1 MNAIYI
7 KKTLASLGLAA
18 LVATSALVS
27 SCTNRTEELFDKTVN
42 ERIDEAATS
51 LRQLLVSSQEGWVLE
66 YIPASAQNYGAYYIG
81 LKFSAKGEV
90 LATTEML
97 ADPTSWIKSEYTIGK
112 DKNLSINFDTYN
124 EAIHMY
130 STPDR
135 DYAGGRGRG
144 FLGDYEFNIVERVS
158 DNEVRVRGK
167 KTGNYMTLRRAT
179 APIDSFMASILAMKK
194 KAYNVAD
201 MAMAKQ
207 DALVG
212 NVGGKS
218 QLLKLDANGL
228 NVFSMTTEGE
238 ADTRT
243 ISYFFTPTGI
253 RLVTPIEG
261 VTEFVWS
268 ETNKRYESSAGN
280 LTARIDPTYEAY
292 TKYLGAYTMR
302 VDGGAS
308 YDVQFTETGYREYT
322 ITGLPFSFKATYN
335 ATQDRFEIVTQ
346 PIGVNAAGETIY
358 LCMWDV
364 DNGGNLT
371 WGTGVGVYS
380 SLVKDSNPASYAL
393 YDNGRWG
400 NYKATSF
407 ILWKLKD
414 GSHKGESKDYAVT
427 RFTKPTFTRK

>member
-7 KKTLASLGLAA
+7 KKTLASLGLVA
-18 LVATSALVS
+18 LVANVALVS

-97 ADPTSWIKSEYTIGK
+97 SDPTSWIKSEYTIGK

-135 DYAGGRGRG
+135 NYAGGRGRG

-179 APIDSFMASILAMKK
+179 APIDSFIGSILAMKK
-194 KAYNVAD
+194 KAYNVTD
-201 MAMAKQ
+201 MATAKQ

-218 QLLKLDANGL
+218 QLLKLEANGL

-253 RLVTPIEG
+253 RLVSPIEG
-261 VTEFVWS
+261 VTDFTW
-268 ETNKRYESSAGN
+268 NDAAQRYESSSGN
-280 LTARIDPTYEAY
+280 LVARIDPTYEAY
-292 TKYLGAYTMR
+292 AKYLGAYTMAIGEG
-302 VDGGAS
+302 VT
-308 YDVQFTETGYREYT
+308 YDVTFTESGYREYT
-322 ITGLPFSFKATYN
+322 VTGLPFSFKAKYN
-335 ATQDRFEIVTQ
+335 VDRDCFEILAQ
-346 PIGVNAAGETIY
+346 PLGVNAAGETIH
-358 LCMWDV
+358 LAMWDTDKGRLV
-364 DNGGNLT
+364 
-371 WGTGVGVYS
+371 WGETVGMFS
-380 SLVKDSNPASYAL
+380 APVKDSNPVKYAL
-393 YDNGRWG
+393 YDNGVWG
-400 NYKATSF
+400 DYKVTSF
-407 ILWKLKD
+407 IIWKTL
-414 GSHKGESKDYAVT
+414 GGNSAGESKEYPRT
-427 RFTKPTFTRK
+427 RYTKPTFTRK